1 VLVIISKIYFLCKNF
16 LIGISLIKVLIFPSA
31 LIIVN
36 QAKHSLKNNIF
47 ITNNLKGK
55 QLKKIKYS
63 NNFKYK
69 REIGEIDQI
78 MRNYGLVDIQ
88 ELDSNIIVS
97 LQYATTNNFLK
108 KNIYGSLTHAFLQ
121 KDVAEK
127 LINASN
133 NLIGIMPNCRFV
145 ILDAARPLSLQKIMW
160 NEAQILENDK
170 EKYIANPIYGSLHNY
185 GAAIDLTLADSS
197 GKWFDMGTPFDSFD
211 ELSYPSLETDFIK
224 TGKLTPKQINNRLIL
239 RSAMTFAGFSYIAT
253 EWWHFSSCSFD
264 YAKKHYP
271 LIVSHI
277 LAETPSFNNTIKT
290 KNIIPEFKEPK
301 AKDINF
307 RVQIITSDNELKI
320 TDKIFKGNKVEKYYH
335 NGLFKYTT
343 GKYKTL
349 EEAYKQLIQMQN
361 NGFSDAFIVAFN
373 KNNRIGIKDASEL
386 IQ

>member
-1 VLVIISKIYFLCKNF
+1 MLVIISKIYFLCKNF

-133 NLIGIMPNCRFV
+133 NLIGIITTAIKTEQNSHYDGLCFVRKEFENVSEKICVKYLEDPNK
-145 ILDAARPLSLQKIMW
+145 KI
-160 NEAQILENDK
+160 NIQIL
-170 EKYIANPIYGSLHNY
+170 
-185 GAAIDLTLADSS
+185 
-197 GKWFDMGTPFDSFD
+197 
-211 ELSYPSLETDFIK
+211 
-224 TGKLTPKQINNRLIL
+224 
-239 RSAMTFAGFSYIAT
+239 
-253 EWWHFSSCSFD
+253 
-264 YAKKHYP
+264 
-271 LIVSHI
+271 
-277 LAETPSFNNTIKT
+277 
-290 KNIIPEFKEPK
+290 
-301 AKDINF
+301 
-307 RVQIITSDNELKI
+307 
-320 TDKIFKGNKVEKYYH
+320 
-335 NGLFKYTT
+335 
-343 GKYKTL
+343 
-349 EEAYKQLIQMQN
+349 
-361 NGFSDAFIVAFN
+361 
-373 KNNRIGIKDASEL
+373 SE
-386 IQ
+386 